1 MLVLIEWSV
10 RTRRW
15 AVLTAVSG
23 GWLLIGPAH
32 KYFQTLLLS
41 GYPNLTVLRLMA
53 ELGVIGVTAIWVSA
67 LVAVRSARSADRS
80 DAAHEDGPNR
90 EQHDRAREHDPVT
103 QVG

>member
-1 MLVLIEWSV
+1 MIALVTSDPVFIPWHREQISRYGL
-10 RTRRW
+10 
-15 AVLTAVSG
+15 
-23 GWLLIGPAH
+23 
-32 KYFQTLLLS
+32 
-41 GYPNLTVLRLMA
+41 A
-53 ELGVIGVTAIWVSA
+53 ERVIGVTAIWVSA